1 MFRRVFHSA
10 RLRSAARRYAR
21 EVWPRLRR
29 DFGAGESFT
38 VEQIRSAARQLGLPD
53 RYLPIGYAVF
63 LPPDVFSEL
72 AGPDP
77 IGGRDLLRALFWDHA
92 DVGIDSKGGD
102 GTVYPVPRYMGGDL
116 LR

>member
-1 MFRRVFHSA
+1 MFRRVFQSV

-21 EVWPRLRR
+21 EVWPRLRK
-29 DFGAGESFT
+29 DYGAGETFT
-38 VEQIRSAARQLGLPD
+38 VGQIRSAARQLGLPA

-63 LPPDVFSEL
+63 LPADAFAVL

-77 IGGRDLLRALFWDHA
+77 IGDRDSLRALFWQHA
-92 DVGIDSKGGD
+92 DVGIDSEGSD
-102 GTVYPVPRYMGGDL
+102 GIVYPIPRYLGGDL